1 MHTNETTHFQLPIF
15 VANDTP
21 AWLVDWNG
29 AMNDIDSALY
39 SIQQGSGTIA
49 TDLATVQTNLT
60 TLEGI
65 VESQGTSIS
74 SLASALTSAQGTIN
88 TITSLIGNGVP
99 TTTDK
104 TIIGAINEINEKVDD
119 YGEVVIASVTA
130 DGVKTFSQLANELY
144 SLISDLSQDKINA
157 SHLVYGSDSL
167 AFRHKGSNLYSFS
180 TCTMAGGAVYISQ
193 IDIASTASE
202 FTVASVANGGTV
214 SISTSNSSAV
224 APSGAVLKI
233 VR

>member
-88 TITSLIGNGVP
+88 TITSLIGNGEP

-104 TIIGAINEINEKVDD
+104 TIIGAINEIN
-119 YGEVVIASVTA
+119 A
-130 DGVKTFSQLANELY
+130 DVSQLNSDLTERG
-144 SLISDLSQDKINA
+144 SLTTLATETSVQSKNVIQKTVADISDFKYVCISTFITGTGDRMNPLIVPVSLFKNIKQFYC
-157 SHLVYGSDSL
+157 SSYSD
-167 AFRHKGSNLYSFS
+167 
-180 TCTMAGGAVYISQ
+180 T
-193 IDIASTASE
+193 
-202 FTVASVANGGTV
+202 TV
-214 SISTSNSSAV
+214 SGAKYVNDTTVEVYCYSSEAV
-224 APSGAVLKI
+224 GYASMFVAGIK
-233 VR
+233 

>member
-29 AMNDIDSALY
+29 AMNEIDSALY

-49 TDLATVQTNLT
+49 TDLATVQANLT

-88 TITSLIGNGVP
+88 TITSLIGNGEP

-104 TIIGAINEINEKVDD
+104 TIIGAINEINS
-119 YGEVVIASVTA
+119 EV
-130 DGVKTFSQLANELY
+130 
-144 SLISDLSQDKINA
+144 NA
-157 SHLVYGSDSL
+157 SYNFG
-167 AFRHKGSNLYSFS
+167 
-180 TCTMAGGAVYISQ
+180 TAV
-193 IDIASTASE
+193 DITN
-202 FTVASVANGGTV
+202 V
-214 SISTSNSSAV
+214 TSSSPYV
-224 APSGAVLKI
+224 APSDGVIELSGGNYGFIIRVRIDGVRVACDSGVETYAGSSIAPVRKGQSVYTESLIPSTQNQTAKFYPYVKI
-233 VR
+233 